1 MDKLFTINNA
11 KFLIQ
16 VILIVVGFTMA
27 WAAINTDVSL
37 IKKDIEII
45 NNNHLSHI
53 QQDITELKANYKEQT
68 ALLQE
73 LMILVKTRN

>member
-16 VILIVVGFTMA
+16 VVLIVVGFTMA

-37 IKKDIEII
+37 IKKDIEVI
-45 NNNHLSHI
+45 NTNHLSHI
-53 QQDITELKANYKEQT
+53 QQDITELKINYKEQT
-68 ALLQE
+68 ALLHE
-73 LMILVKTRN
+73 LMILVRTK